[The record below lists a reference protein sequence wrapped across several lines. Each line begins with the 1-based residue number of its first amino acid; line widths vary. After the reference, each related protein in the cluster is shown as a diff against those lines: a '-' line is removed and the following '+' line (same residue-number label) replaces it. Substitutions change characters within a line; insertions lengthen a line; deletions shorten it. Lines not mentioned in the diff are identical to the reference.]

1 MFGDAVVVL
10 KLSNYRRR
18 HCRRRRRRR
27 RRLKANSSVKI
38 VLSVVVIDSK
48 VFIFA
53 DTKAETFFNEY
64 FLWESV
70 EIFLVRIRFWIGF
83 VDEKKILTLRKKE
96 SLKQFN

>member
-10 KLSNYRRR
+10 NLSNYRRR
-18 HCRRRRRRR
+18 HCRRRRR

-53 DTKAETFFNEY
+53 ETKAESFFETCDIFFQWI

-83 VDEKKILTLRKKE
+83 VDEKKILTL
-96 SLKQFN
+96 